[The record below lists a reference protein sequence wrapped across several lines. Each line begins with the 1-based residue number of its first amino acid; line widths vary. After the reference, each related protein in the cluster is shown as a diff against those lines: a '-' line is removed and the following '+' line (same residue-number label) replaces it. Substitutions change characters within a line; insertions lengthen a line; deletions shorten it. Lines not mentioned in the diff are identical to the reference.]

1 MILMYTVLMHRR
13 ESTLVTVNPH
23 RVWRQRDYYS
33 ENDMPGLKGRT
44 SMETRL
50 IEDSSA
56 FALLEPFWNRI
67 VVQSAA
73 NTCHS
78 TFEWLFT
85 WWRHFGTDRRLLLL
99 VAYEHDMPVGLA
111 PLYVGNGTT
120 EPRDLHFLG
129 QGLSDYADFIT
140 PLDRPDVTQA
150 LISALLDLRP
160 SWDGV
165 DLEEIRAESPNKAL
179 LDRVIETGGVPAVWQ
194 TTVRCPYLPIESGW
208 EAFYATL
215 GKGFRHEVRNKM
227 NRWDNRSTG
236 RIERM
241 ELRYIDRR
249 EADGEFLDEV
259 VALSDGR
266 QSADGHRSPF
276 LNHPDQEFLREVLPL
291 MGRRNQLRVGE
302 LRSGNALLAF
312 MLGYQWQGVV
322 STWNTQYDPAYA
334 DYSLGRIV
342 LVSFAEQS
350 FREGC
355 HELDF
360 MRGEE
365 PYKFQWTT
373 HCRTN
378 LALRSERWAST
389 VGNMHAPAGPEAVEA
404 ETNS

>member
-1 MILMYTVLMHRR
+1 L
-13 ESTLVTVNPH
+13 
-23 RVWRQRDYYS
+23 
-33 ENDMPGLKGRT
+33 
-44 SMETRL
+44 METKL
-50 IEDSSA
+50 IKDSTG
-56 FALLEPFWNRI
+56 FAALEPFWNRL
-67 VVQSAA
+67 VAESVAS
-73 NTCHS
+73 TCHS

-85 WWRHFGTDRRLLLL
+85 WWKHFGADKQLLLIATCENG
-99 VAYEHDMPVGLA
+99 VPVGLA
-111 PLYVGNGTT
+111 PLYIDACEAGS
-120 EPRDLHFLG
+120 RDLHFIG

-140 PLDRPDVTQA
+140 PRDRPDVAET
-150 LISALLDLRP
+150 LVSALLDLRS

-165 DLEEIRAESPNKAL
+165 DLEEIPAQSPNKTL
-179 LDRVIETGGVPAVWQ
+179 LDRVIERGRVPAVWR
-194 TTVRCPYLPIESGW
+194 TTVQCPYLPIEGTW
-208 EAFYATL
+208 EAFYATM
-215 GKGFRHEVRNKM
+215 GKGFRHEVRNKL
-227 NRWDNRSTG
+227 NRWSNRSRG
-236 RIERM
+236 CIEGL
-241 ELRYIDRR
+241 ELRYVDRR
-249 EADGEFLDEV
+249 EIDSVFVDEV
-259 VALSDGR
+259 VALSDER

-322 STWNTQYDPAYA
+322 YTWNTQYDPAYA

-373 HCRTN
+373 LYRTN
-378 LALRSERWAST
+378 LALRTERSVQLAED
-389 VGNMHAPAGPEAVEA
+389 VKAPRECQVV
-404 ETNS
+404 